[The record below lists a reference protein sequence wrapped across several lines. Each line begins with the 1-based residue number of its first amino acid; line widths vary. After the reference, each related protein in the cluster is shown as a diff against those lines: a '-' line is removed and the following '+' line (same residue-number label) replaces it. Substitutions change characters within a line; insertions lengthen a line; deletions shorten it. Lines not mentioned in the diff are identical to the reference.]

1 MKGRIFSLAFAV
13 GFVALFILSSALTYF
28 WVKNRNEAATP
39 KPEAAEPLYLSTPK
53 AVFLLV
59 FTGGDEPGP
68 FSLVA
73 LDGEAGRIPVF
84 SFSGDTIFSEQSER
98 VTAGELFRR
107 LSAEG
112 FTGAVEK
119 ELSVEIAG
127 YFFWDGE
134 SAERILAKTGT
145 FDYHL
150 QKPLRYKKDDR
161 TVDLA
166 AGTQNMTAKK
176 LVDVITAPIFSET
189 ERSDLTSRL
198 LAAFFERRLR
208 RFLPQSG
215 DLYETLTGST
225 ETDVSVLDKGRY
237 QDIFEVLAKKKSPVA
252 SHVTCDTEKEE
263 ESGQL
268 WFSSQSRDRVK
279 KYFR

>member
-1 MKGRIFSLAFAV
+1 MKGKIFSLAFAV
-13 GFVALFILSSALTYF
+13 GFVALFILSSAFTYR
-28 WVKNRNEAATP
+28 WIQSRNKTP
-39 KPEAAEPLYLSTPK
+39 SKAESTESFYLSTPK

-73 LDGEAGRIPVF
+73 LDGKAGRIPVF
-84 SFSGDTIFSEQSER
+84 SFSGATVFSEQSDSA
-98 VTAGELFRR
+98 TAGELFDR
-107 LSAEG
+107 LSVKG
-112 FTGAVEK
+112 FAGAVEK
-119 ELSVEIAG
+119 ELAVEISG
-127 YFFWDGE
+127 YFLWDDE
-134 SAERILAKTGT
+134 SAEKILAKTGT
-145 FDYHL
+145 FDYRL
-150 QKPLRYKKDDR
+150 AKPLHYKKDGK

-176 LVDVITAPIFSET
+176 LTDLLTVPVFTET
-189 ERSDLTSRL
+189 ERSDLASRL

-215 DLYETLTGST
+215 DLYETLAKET
-225 ETDVSVLDKGRY
+225 ETDVSALEKGRY

-252 SHVTCDTEKEE
+252 SHVTCDTEKDG
-263 ESGQL
+263 ESGKL
-268 WFSSQSRDRVK
+268 WFSSQSRDRIK